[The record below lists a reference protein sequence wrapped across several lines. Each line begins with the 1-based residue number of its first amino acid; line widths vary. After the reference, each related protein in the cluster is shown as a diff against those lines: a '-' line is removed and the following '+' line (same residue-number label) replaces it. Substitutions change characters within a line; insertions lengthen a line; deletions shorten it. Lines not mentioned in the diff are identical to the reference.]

1 MSEII
6 PPEEV
11 VLPCAG
17 SIPGIA
23 GSLGPG
29 RYRLDWTTRTARR
42 IEPETPEARAPT
54 SPDVASPLAR
64 ATEDPGPDS
73 PNTPED
79 PEDQG
84 VSS

>member
-11 VLPCAG
+11 VLPGAG

-29 RYRLDWTTRTARR
+29 RYLLDWTTRTATR
-42 IEPETPEARAPT
+42 IEPETPGAGAPT
-54 SPDVASPLAR
+54 STDPTGPLAPVP
-64 ATEDPGPDS
+64 EDPGPDS
-73 PNTPED
+73 PNAPED
-79 PEDQG
+79 REDQG
-84 VSS
+84 VF